1 MNVAIRMGPCRDYFC
16 GPGEGEIV
24 GEEDGGVRIFNSQ
37 GVSAAGF
44 GAADG

>member
-16 GPGEGEIV
+16 GPGDVKILGM
-24 GEEDGGVRIFNSQ
+24 GDGGARILDSQ
-37 GVSAAGF
+37 SGSEAGF